1 MATQQLQYQAP
12 ILIEWHDA
20 MSTSG
25 WQCLEEIAAEAALPT
40 TLSHFSVGFFVG
52 TTKEGIIVAQSY
64 GVAENNLGDTLNIPW
79 GCVKGVSMLVEGVK
93 LNVQRVAQSNRL
105 RVG

>member
-1 MATQQLQYQAP
+1 MATQQLQRQDP
-12 ILIEWHDA
+12 ILVEWHDTV
-20 MSTSG
+20 STSG
-25 WQCLEEIAAEAALPT
+25 WQCIEEVAQEALHPD
-40 TLSHFSVGFFVG
+40 TLSHYSVGFFIG
-52 TTKEGIIVAQSY
+52 TTKDSVIIAQSY
-64 GVAENNLGDTLNIPW
+64 GKAEGNLGDVLNIPW